1 MRLASISTYQGPSH
15 ITTKGNHKRSN
26 MSERASS
33 QNDPLL
39 LFRQSIASEA
49 SITPII
55 GNDTNLD
62 TSVSVSLARATHL
75 RFSSTANALPLNT
88 PTRFVS
94 SDIFVD
100 LRSIYFA
107 WLKRESAIPEYN
119 AAALALNT
127 ELGPGSEIHKLA
139 FVERLDLITWLEG
152 ASEESEYIKSLTED
166 NNSAAV
172 NAQTVGTVS
181 VTSSATGKLRKSID
195 PRLAQIYNGE
205 RKMGD
210 RNSILRGVKP
220 IDLSHVRK
228 LATPFNARKAAAA
241 AASGATQSPMA
252 LSHNHK
258 APVRRPDPI
267 ILLSPSASSLLKMS
281 NIKYFLESG
290 IYIPAD
296 GANSS
301 STSTASILHISRLLP
316 SIDPTRAIRFIIVDT
331 PEQFKPEYWGRVV
344 AVFTTG
350 QVWQFKSYKW
360 QQPTDL
366 FRHTLGVYVGWRGEP
381 LPETVKSWGRGVF
394 GAGIDK
400 YVSGGSR
407 WRDREIVES
416 IWKSI
421 EEGMRAKGWTRDN
434 GPLIDN

>member
-1 MRLASISTYQGPSH
+1 MANTETSNIDTLQLLRKSI
-15 ITTKGNHKRSN
+15 
-26 MSERASS
+26 
-33 QNDPLL
+33 
-39 LFRQSIASEA
+39 EA
-49 SITPII
+49 DAVITPVIA
-55 GNDTNLD
+55 NSD
-62 TSVSVSLARATHL
+62 TSTIISSDVSFARATHL
-75 RFSSTANALPLNT
+75 QFSSTPNLLPLST
-88 PTRFVS
+88 STRFIS
-94 SDIFVD
+94 SDTPVD

-107 WLKRESAIPEYN
+107 WLRRDLAIPEYN

-127 ELGPGSEIHKLA
+127 ELGAGAEIHKLA

-152 ASEESEYIKSLTED
+152 ASEESEYIKPLTED
-166 NNSAAV
+166 GNSASASSNATGAGIKGSANGEGGNNSLK
-172 NAQTVGTVS
+172 NSTI
-181 VTSSATGKLRKSID
+181 GKQNKSID

-210 RNSILRGVKP
+210 RNSVLRGTKP
-220 IDLSHVRK
+220 TDFSHVRK
-228 LATPFNARKAAAA
+228 LAAPFNSRKSAAAPA
-241 AASGATQSPMA
+241 ATTAAVTQNSLNLPNNLKTPA
-252 LSHNHK
+252 
-258 APVRRPDPI
+258 RRPDPI

-281 NIKYFLESG
+281 NIKSFLESG
-290 IYIPAD
+290 LYVPAD
-296 GANSS
+296 GVN
-301 STSTASILHISRLLP
+301 STSTSSASILHISRLLP
-316 SIDPTRAIRFIIVDT
+316 NVDSSRPIRFIIVDT

-381 LPETVKSWGRGVF
+381 LPETVKGWGRGVL
-394 GAGIDK
+394 GVGIDK

-416 IWKSI
+416 IWKGI

-434 GPLIDN
+434 GPLIEN